1 MQDAQSALKSSHALL
16 EQREADL
23 ADVQSALQALES
35 EKRKLGESA
44 TTDKFSLQLEVD
56 RLRRDSQRC
65 EEELERAR
73 EDVRDRE
80 RVRRE
85 REGALDKLVRYF
97 FDLCDEILSN
107 IGPYVK
113 HDENRELSSQ
123 LAAQTQARLNLGEKL
138 DSAQAVSLL
147 NLR

>member
-1 MQDAQSALKSSHALL
+1 MQDAQSSLKSAHSLL

-23 ADVQSALQALES
+23 AAVQSALQALES

-44 TTDKFSLQLEVD
+44 TTDKFSLELEVD
-56 RLRRDSQRC
+56 RLRRDLQRC
-65 EEELERAR
+65 EAELERAR

-80 RVRRE
+80 RARRE
-85 REGALDKLVRYF
+85 REGALDKLVRRFDVPHEIPPKSGSYF
-97 FDLCDEILSN
+97 
-107 IGPYVK
+107 K

-138 DSAQAVSLL
+138 DSAQAVSCL